1 LINLISLEG
10 TAGGRVPYVRMV
22 RVGISVAGFAAASV
36 AVVVAPA
43 DPLVAVAG
51 VVVGPG
57 IEVKVVV
64 ADPVAPGTGD
74 ASTKVIGVLVGGANG
89 AAG

>member
-1 LINLISLEG
+1 LIILISLEG

-22 RVGISVAGFAAASV
+22 RVGISVAGFASASL

-43 DPLVAVAG
+43 GPLVAVAG
-51 VVVGPG
+51 VVVGPA

-64 ADPVAPGTGD
+64 ADPVATGAGD
-74 ASTKVIGVLVGGANG
+74 DSTKVIGVSVGGANG
-89 AAG
+89 AVG